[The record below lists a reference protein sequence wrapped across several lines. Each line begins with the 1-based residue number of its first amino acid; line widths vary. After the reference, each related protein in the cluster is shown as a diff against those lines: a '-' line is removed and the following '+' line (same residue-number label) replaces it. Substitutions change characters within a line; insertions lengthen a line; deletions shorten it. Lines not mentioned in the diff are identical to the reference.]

1 MAGKLMVKSVLPGL
15 KGQLIDFGS
24 IFASKFRRWFLDI
37 IWGINGFNREVFMY
51 AENLLGVT
59 KNFLTPDIVNKFSS
73 AIGESTEKTQKALKT
88 VIPAL
93 LMGIVNKG
101 QSKGGAEVLVNLV
114 NKDGIEGERI
124 PDYGNENYLTMGS
137 DAVRGIFGNDLNN
150 VVSKLGDST
159 GIQSSGIQKMLKIA
173 APIIMGFLGTKIKR
187 EGLSASG
194 LSGFLGQQKSA
205 LNELIPNGLV
215 GRFTGTESVISTR
228 HGTTKEKSKPTFF
241 MITLLALA
249 VFAGLWWFTGQRD
262 LSNIVSAP
270 VKTIPITNNIAF
282 LAVPTIDDLPAFLES
297 RSSELPKAFH
307 FVSLRFMSGTSELM
321 FGSEIELDKIVVA
334 MNKFPFSRARI
345 EGYTDNLGT
354 ELDNIELSAMRAG
367 IVKEELVRRGIDQS
381 RIESVGMG
389 SSKPL
394 ASNETELG
402 REQNQRIEFVITQ
415 IE

>member
-1 MAGKLMVKSVLPGL
+1 
-15 KGQLIDFGS
+15 
-24 IFASKFRRWFLDI
+24 
-37 IWGINGFNREVFMY
+37 MY

-101 QSKGGAEVLVNLV
+101 QSNGGAEVLVNLV

-137 DAVRGIFGNDLNN
+137 DAVRGIFGNDLNH

-228 HGTTKEKSKPTFF
+228 HPVFKTGTTKEKSKPTFF

-270 VKTIPITNNIAF
+270 VKTIPIT
-282 LAVPTIDDLPAFLES
+282 
-297 RSSELPKAFH
+297 SELPKAFH
-307 FVSLRFMSGTSELM
+307 FVSLRFMSGTNELM
-321 FGSEIELDKIVVA
+321 FGSENELDKIVVA
-334 MNKFPFSRARI
+334 MNKIPFSRARI

-367 IVKEELVRRGIDQS
+367 IVKEELVKRGIDQS

>member
-1 MAGKLMVKSVLPGL
+1 
-15 KGQLIDFGS
+15 
-24 IFASKFRRWFLDI
+24 
-37 IWGINGFNREVFMY
+37 MY

-101 QSKGGAEVLVNLV
+101 QSNGGAEVLVSLV

-137 DAVRGIFGNDLNN
+137 DAVRGIFGNDLNH

-228 HGTTKEKSKPTFF
+228 HPVFKTGTTKEKSKPTFF

-307 FVSLRFMSGTSELM
+307 FVSLRFMSGTNELM
-321 FGSEIELDKIVVA
+321 FGSENELDKIVVA
-334 MNKFPFSRARI
+334 MNKIPFSRARI

-367 IVKEELVRRGIDQS
+367 IVKEELVKRGIDQS